1 MRCNIHKWFLV
12 LASELSSNVQFEI
25 SGKNL
30 KCQWVF
36 ESLLKGLVGSV
47 GELELW
53 VALVFLVFGQR
64 VAVIVR
70 LFLVKCFM
78 TFKLTFSQHERC
90 LNSRLLNG
98 ETVSAREIVALGLLF
113 RRQELQRILSFD
125 VDLSDLLD
133 VRSNVKL
140 LGLRTSK
147 GKLLVFR
154 SVEDA
159 SI

>member
-36 ESLLKGLVGSV
+36 ESVLKGLVRSG

-53 VALVFLVFGQR
+53 AALVFLVFGQR
-64 VAVIVR
+64 VTVIVR

-78 TFKLTFSQHERC
+78 TFKLTFSKHERC

-98 ETVSAREIVALGLLF
+98 ETVSAREIAALGLLF

-125 VDLSDLLD
+125 VDLSYLLD

-147 GKLLVFR
+147 GKLLVF
-154 SVEDA
+154 
-159 SI
+159 